1 MTEVTTRPAAPVP
14 DEPRLGD
21 RAWIGEPHQVL
32 AAALTSD
39 RTRPERV
46 AEVLRLRPEDVP
58 PIAAGRVGLAAT
70 AWKRVLREIGQ

>member
-21 RAWIGEPHQVL
+21 RVWIGEPHQVL

-39 RTRPERV
+39 RTTPGRA
-46 AEVLRLRPEDVP
+46 AEVLRVD
-58 PIAAGRVGLAAT
+58 AADLIPLLQGRVGVAKSALE
-70 AWKRVLREIGQ
+70 RLRKV

>member
-1 MTEVTTRPAAPVP
+1 MTEVTIRPATPVP

-39 RTRPERV
+39 RTTPERV
-46 AEVLRLRPEDVP
+46 AEVLRVD
-58 PIAAGRVGLAAT
+58 AADLTPLLQGRVGVTKSALG
-70 AWKRVLREIGQ
+70 RLRRAG